1 MERSDTISCNQGK
14 CCTWHW
20 HQYQT
25 VSRESEGGGSCRATG
40 KSRYHNDI
48 FRLFPMPRWW
58 TAALGTKFESISQ
71 IEMNFTMLYFTCRER
86 RSSDSVLSK
95 LWIIVILLAWYLGSF
110 AALFLRVHFSS
121 AKCQSQNQC
130 IPPPHSLVWQR
141 NLIELETFCGTNIA
155 HHFYCTQSPGVGSSN
170 STVET
175 HLFWAYAKN
184 TTLFLIHNIWT

>member
-1 MERSDTISCNQGK
+1 MTKDRLGKVTERFQRPLK
-14 CCTWHW
+14 
-20 HQYQT
+20 
-25 VSRESEGGGSCRATG
+25 
-40 KSRYHNDI
+40 
-48 FRLFPMPRWW
+48 
-58 TAALGTKFESISQ
+58 ISQ
-71 IEMNFTMLYFTCRER
+71 IEKNFTLLYFTCRER

-95 LWIIVILLAWYLGSF
+95 LWSPFRIIVILLAWYLGSF

-141 NLIELETFCGTNIA
+141 NLIELETFCDTDTG

-175 HLFWAYAKN
+175 HLFRAYAKN
-184 TTLFLIHNIWT
+184 TTFLLIHNIWTLDTSAKATFVWILSASRCSQLWEREETICDNPL